1 MRRSLRIHYH
11 GFTLIELLVS
21 LSIFSVISLA
31 VYSSF
36 AAGVGAWRKAQEFS
50 SVYQMFRLL
59 LDDMAGELK
68 NTVKVSGTEFNGG
81 PRSLS
86 FVTLHQSPYPK
97 DRQNNHQIIKVAYEI
112 RRDRGSL
119 DYVLFRRESSNIN
132 KRGEAQLIA
141 GSISSLDFQY
151 THKNSEGK
159 LQPWNPIWKVSD
171 EIPLGVKITLIIR
184 GVRFTKMVLIPH
196 GFREEEKS

>member
-1 MRRSLRIHYH
+1 MRRSLRNHYH

-36 AAGVGAWRKAQEFS
+36 AAGVGAWRKTQEFS
-50 SVYQMFRLL
+50 SVYQMSRLL
-59 LDDMAGELK
+59 LDDMARELK
-68 NTVKVSGTEFNGG
+68 NTVKVSGAEFHGG

-97 DRQNNHQIIKVAYEI
+97 DPQNNYQIIKVAYEF

-119 DYVLFRRESSNIN
+119 GYALFRRESTNIN
-132 KRGEAQLIA
+132 KRGKAQLIA